1 MKNEALAAFF
11 IIVITAVFVIA
22 VLSFL
27 PPESLPERALLNADE
42 IPGDWKLDPNYGD
55 ETHKRFYVGEIPD
68 APPAYIRLG
77 LTQYGNSTLAHQEFL
92 SRKSYHSYFISQE
105 PALGDECYLMS
116 ANSSSAE
123 YREILCRVG
132 DITVHAVV
140 MSTQG
145 HYLTDEWIFD
155 LIQLQIEKIQR
166 SR

>member
-27 PPESLPERALLNADE
+27 PPESLPERALLNAD
-42 IPGDWKLDPNYGD
+42 
-55 ETHKRFYVGEIPD
+55 EIPD